1 MNISAKIW
9 LSISALLFGYLVT
22 VTVNALLGQYAE
34 QRLNEISTT
43 LFPATT
49 LSREAEVSFN
59 AELQAYEAAVL
70 TGESEQIA
78 IAAGRGAAVLSALD
92 QLLGMADLRADHRQL
107 LTSVRTTYDTFTK
120 PARTTY
126 RMLSTGQTSPA
137 LQAEAADLN
146 GQANHLQ
153 EQFRKLVAAFTSDLK
168 QELSATVT
176 RSIQQRQVNLVV
188 LIAAAGI
195 SLTLVYLVIS
205 RWTGRLTELMGASG
219 RLARGDFTVQLGRS
233 GSDEIGRLSSS
244 FVAMQEAISER
255 NEDLRRFNESLEE
268 TVRQR
273 TYELSE
279 RNEELI
285 HEIEERKRAQAE
297 VQALHNQLLDASRRA
312 GMAEVATG
320 VLHNVGNV
328 LNSVNVSANLI
339 RDQLRESKAG
349 GLSKAVELMLTQGEA
364 IGRFMQEDVKG
375 RQLPVYLG
383 KLAEHLANQQRSL
396 SEETTRLTA
405 NLEHIKEIVQLQQS
419 YGKSVGV
426 IQQLRPQDVMD
437 EALRLNAAGLQRHTV
452 ELERH
457 FSELAEM
464 PIDRHKVLQ
473 ILVNLVANA
482 KQAIEEFNP
491 SRRLITV
498 TVDMEQP
505 TGLRFII
512 QDNGIGI
519 PDENLKRIF
528 GHGFTTKKDGH
539 GFGLHSCA
547 NAAKEM
553 KGTLTVSSP
562 GIGQGATF
570 TLTLPISYVPPSPS
584 QRDVSGTRVA
594 VGGSCFGDNGRS
606 PSAHG

>member
-1 MNISAKIW
+1 MNISTKIW
-9 LSISALLFGYLVT
+9 LSISALLLGYLVT
-22 VTVNALLGQYAE
+22 VTVNAFLGQYAE
-34 QRLNEISTT
+34 QRLNETSTT

-49 LSREAEVSFN
+49 LSREAEIGFTAQV
-59 AELQAYEAAVL
+59 QAYEGAVL
-70 TGESEQIA
+70 TGDNDLMPV
-78 IAAGRGAAVLSALD
+78 AANHASAVLAAID
-92 QLLGMADLRADHRQL
+92 QLLGMAELRTDRRIL
-107 LTSVRTTYDTFTK
+107 LSKLRDTHDTFTAS
-120 PARTTY
+120 ARSTY
-126 RMLSTGQTSPA
+126 QALSMGQTSPA
-137 LQAEAADLN
+137 LQMEAAKLN
-146 GQANHLQ
+146 GQATYLQ
-153 EQFRKLVAAFTSDLK
+153 EQFKKLVAAFTSDLK
-168 QELSATVT
+168 HELSATVT
-176 RSIQQRQVNLVV
+176 RSIQQRLVNLVV

-205 RWTGRLTELMGASG
+205 RWTGRLTELMGASA
-219 RLARGDFTVQLGRS
+219 RLARGDFTVKLGRS
-233 GSDEIGRLSSS
+233 GSDEIGRLASS

-273 TYELSE
+273 TCELSE

-339 RDQLRESKAG
+339 RDQLRNSKAG
-349 GLSKAVELMLTQGEA
+349 GLSKAVDLMLAQGET
-364 IGRFMQEDVKG
+364 IGHFMQEDAKG
-375 RQLPVYLG
+375 RQLPGYLG

-452 ELERH
+452 EVERH
-457 FSELAEM
+457 FEDLAER

-473 ILVNLVANA
+473 ILVNLIANA

-491 SRRLITV
+491 PRRLITV
-498 TVDMEQP
+498 SVHLEQH
-505 TGLRFII
+505 TGLQFIV
-512 QDNGIGI
+512 QDNGVGI
-519 PDENLKRIF
+519 PEENLKRIF

-570 TLTLPISYVPPSPS
+570 TLTLP
-584 QRDVSGTRVA
+584 A
-594 VGGSCFGDNGRS
+594 GDLTTINI
-606 PSAHG
+606 ALNA

>member
-9 LSISALLFGYLVT
+9 FSISALLLGYLVT
-22 VTVNALLGQYAE
+22 VAVNAMLGRYAE
-34 QRLNEISTT
+34 QRLNETSTT

-49 LSREAEVSFN
+49 LSREAEIDFTAQV
-59 AELQAYEAAVL
+59 QAYEAAVL
-70 TGESEQIA
+70 TGEGEQITL
-78 IAAGRGAAVLSALD
+78 AANR
-92 QLLGMADLRADHRQL
+92 
-107 LTSVRTTYDTFTK
+107 
-120 PARTTY
+120 
-126 RMLSTGQTSPA
+126 
-137 LQAEAADLN
+137 AEAALAALDHLLKMSDLSADRRQQVTDLRGDYTRFTASARSTYQTLSMGTTSPVLQGEAAKLN
-146 GQANHLQ
+146 AQANQLQ
-153 EQFRKLVAAFTSDLK
+153 QEFKDLVAAFTNGLK

-176 RSIQQRQVNLVV
+176 RSIQQRQVSLVV

-195 SLTLVYLVIS
+195 SLTLVYVVIS
-205 RWTGRLTELMGASG
+205 RWTGRLAELMDASG
-219 RLARGDFTVQLGRS
+219 RLARGDFTVALGRS
-233 GSDEIGRLSSS
+233 GGDEIGRLSRS
-244 FVAMQEAISER
+244 FVAMQEAISAR

-273 TYELSE
+273 TFELSE

-285 HEIEERKRAQAE
+285 HEIDERKRAQAE
-297 VQALHNQLLDASRRA
+297 VQELHNQLLDASRRA

-339 RDQLRESKAG
+339 RDQLRDIKAG
-349 GLSKAVELMLTQGEA
+349 SLGKAAELMLAQGDA
-364 IGRFMQEDVKG
+364 IGRFMQEDLKG
-375 RQLPVYLG
+375 RQLPGYLG
-383 KLAEHLANQQRSL
+383 KLADHLSSQQRTL
-396 SEETTRLTA
+396 SEEMSRLTE
-405 NLEHIKEIVQLQQS
+405 NIEHIKEIVQLQQS

-426 IQQLRPQDVMD
+426 IQMLRPQDVLE

-452 ELERH
+452 EVERH
-457 FSELAEM
+457 VSGLPEM

-473 ILVNLVANA
+473 ILINLIANA

-491 SRRLITV
+491 PRRLITV
-498 TVDMEQP
+498 SVMLQANTL
-505 TGLRFII
+505 TFGI

-519 PDENLKRIF
+519 PEDNLKRIF

-553 KGTLTVSSP
+553 QGTLTVASP

-570 TLTLPISYVPPSPS
+570 MLILPA
-584 QRDVSGTRVA
+584 GEAFAAT
-594 VGGSCFGDNGRS
+594 
-606 PSAHG
+606 

>member
-9 LSISALLFGYLVT
+9 LSISALLLGYLVT

-34 QRLNEISTT
+34 QRLNETSTT

-49 LSREAEVSFN
+49 LSREAEVGFT
-59 AELQAYEAAVL
+59 AQVQAYEGAVL
-70 TGESEQIA
+70 TGDHDLMP
-78 IAAGRGAAVLSALD
+78 AAANHATAVLAAID
-92 QLLGMADLRADHRQL
+92 QLLGMAELRTDRRLL
-107 LTSVRTTYDTFTK
+107 LTKLRDTHNTFTAS
-120 PARTTY
+120 ARSTY
-126 RMLSTGQTSPA
+126 QTLSKGQTSPI
-137 LQAEAADLN
+137 LQMEAAKLN
-146 GQANHLQ
+146 GQATYLQ

-219 RLARGDFTVQLGRS
+219 RLARGDFTVKLGRS

-244 FVAMQEAISER
+244 FVAMQEAISAR
-255 NEDLRRFNESLEE
+255 NEDLRHFNESLEE

-273 TYELSE
+273 TVELSE

-328 LNSVNVSANLI
+328 LNSVNVSANLL
-339 RDQLRESKAG
+339 RDHLRENKVAGLTKATEMM
-349 GLSKAVELMLTQGEA
+349 SAQGEA
-364 IGRFMQEDVKG
+364 LGRFMQEDAKG
-375 RQLPVYLG
+375 RQLPGYLA
-383 KLAEHLANQQRSL
+383 KLAEHLAGQQRSMN
-396 SEETTRLTA
+396 EELVRLTS

-426 IQQLRPQDVMD
+426 IQQLRPQEVMD
-437 EALRLNAAGLQRHTV
+437 EALRLNAAALQRHTI

-457 FSELAEM
+457 FSALPEM

-473 ILVNLVANA
+473 ILVNLIANA
-482 KQAIEEFNP
+482 KQAIDEFNP
-491 SRRLITV
+491 SRRLIIV
-498 TVDMEQP
+498 RVDFADDA
-505 TGLRFII
+505 GLRFVV

-519 PDENLKRIF
+519 PAENLKRIF
-528 GHGFTTKKDGH
+528 SHGFTTKKEGH

-570 TLTLPISYVPPSPS
+570 TLTLPAGNLTTINLALTS
-584 QRDVSGTRVA
+584 
-594 VGGSCFGDNGRS
+594 
-606 PSAHG
+606 